1 MHSHTTFVLSLST
14 ALSGLPGPPRLFFP
28 RALSPLTPEMPS
40 DCLPSVASSLVAGF
54 ILFGRLAAFIS
65 LRVNEAESGLL
76 PLRLACLL
84 VPGPASRIAPTHA
97 RTSYLLNG
105 QLTR

>member
-1 MHSHTTFVLSLST
+1 MLPST
-14 ALSGLPGPPRLFFP
+14 ALSGLPVSPQLFFP

-40 DCLPSVASSLVAGF
+40 DCFLSVSSSLVAGF

-65 LRVNEAESGLL
+65 LRVNEAEPGSL
-76 PLRLACLL
+76 PLRLACSL
-84 VPGPASRIAPTHA
+84 VQGFASKIAPTHA
-97 RTSYLLNG
+97 CTSYLLNG